1 MPEIKRP
8 NYFNSQFL
16 QEKDFQEEQAYHIKM
31 RRLLNQRLYNWGIAY
46 GLEVQRVS
54 NSEIAIAPGMAIDRD
69 GREIFLANDPPPT
82 NYNLSSFTGNSVVYL
97 TITYDEVFDN
107 SDRNP
112 TGATDKFVRTTE
124 RPKREAK
131 TDVPPIDGSVIVL
144 AKVTLSGGSVTDA
157 GIDRTAR
164 SRVLTPA
171 IAANTI
177 TLNQL
182 DPSIRPISVDG
193 VSNPGGNIDLVQT
206 NAITLV
212 PDNATKRITIGESH
226 SALTTNPH
234 NTTAVQI
241 GALPIAGGTLTGD
254 LKVNARQW
262 LAQDV
267 TVGTFQLPQIT
278 GRITVSGPGGEI
290 GFVRRSLTAWP
301 ATPVAGDRY
310 LWYCDDNGTAHLW
323 TEQTGNL
330 LSVTKD
336 GNLSFRGR
344 DASFP
349 QESWKDA
356 PLANGWVHFG
366 FPYNIPAYFKDS
378 MGIVHLRGLVKGG
391 AMQAAIFT
399 LPPEYTPESRTL
411 FIVASESATGPSG
424 FGRVDITRDG
434 QVLAWDGTNKW
445 LSLDGITFRADPP
458 FRFPIPI
465 VVRPGPT
472 IPAPI
477 PGPTIPAPIP
487 SPIPIPRPNQ

>member
-54 NSEIAIAPGMAIDRD
+54 NSEISIASGMAIDRD
-69 GREIFLANDPPPT
+69 GREIFLSNDPAPT

-97 TITYDEVFDN
+97 TIAYDEVFDN

-131 TDVPPIDGSVIVL
+131 TDLPPTDGSVIVL

-157 GIDRTAR
+157 GIDRTVR

-182 DPSIRPISVDG
+182 DPSIRPITVDG

-226 SALTTNPH
+226 SARLDNPH
-234 NTTAVQI
+234 GTTAAQI
-241 GALPIAGGTLTGD
+241 GALPIAGGTVTGD
-254 LKVNARQW
+254 LKANGRQW
-262 LAQDV
+262 TGQDL
-267 TVGTFQLPQIT
+267 TAGTFQVPQAP
-278 GRITVSGPGGEI
+278 GRIVVTGPGGEI
-290 GFVRRSLTAWP
+290 SFVRRSLTAWP
-301 ATPVAGDRY
+301 ATPAAGDRF
-310 LWYCDDNGTAHLW
+310 LWYCDDGGAHLW
-323 TEQTGNL
+323 TEQKGDL
-330 LSVTKD
+330 LNVTRD
-336 GNLSFRGR
+336 GN
-344 DASFP
+344 ASLVGTITQQAWQTP
-349 QESWKDA
+349 ALQNA
-356 PLANGWVHFG
+356 WVRYDQT
-366 FPYNIPAYFKDS
+366 YNPPGYFKDS
-378 MGIVHLRGLVKGG
+378 MGIVHLRGLVRAGT
-391 AMQAAIFT
+391 MRTSIFI
-399 LPPEYTPESRTL
+399 LPPGYTPEFREL
-411 FIVASESATGPSG
+411 FIVASFMATATTTGQSG
-424 FGRVDITRDG
+424 HGRVDITSDG
-434 QVLAWDGTNKW
+434 QVIAWEGSNPW
-445 LSLDGITFRADPP
+445 LSLDSITFRAATPNIS
-458 FRFPIPI
+458 IPI
-465 VVRPGPT
+465 DRVIDR
-472 IPAPI
+472 
-477 PGPTIPAPIP
+477 
-487 SPIPIPRPNQ
+487 IPIDRIPIGPR

>member
-54 NSEIAIAPGMAIDRD
+54 NSEVSIASGMAIDRE
-69 GREIFLANDPPPT
+69 GREIFLAIDPPPT
-82 NYNLSSFTGNSVVYL
+82 NYNLSSFTGNAVVYL
-97 TITYDEVFDN
+97 TIAYDEVFDN

-131 TDVPPIDGSVIVL
+131 TDVPPTDGSVIVL

-157 GIDRTAR
+157 GIDRTVR

-182 DPSIRPISVDG
+182 DPNIRPITVDG

-206 NAITLV
+206 NTITLV

-226 SALTTNPH
+226 SARADNPH
-234 NTTAVQI
+234 GTTAAQI
-241 GALPIAGGTLTGD
+241 GALPIAGGTITGD
-254 LKVNARQW
+254 FTVNGRQRTN
-262 LAQDV
+262 QDI
-267 TVGTFQLPQIT
+267 TAGTFQLPQIT
-278 GRITVSGPGGEI
+278 GRITVSGPSGEI
-290 GFVRRSLTAWP
+290 VFVRRSLTAWP
-301 ATPVAGDRY
+301 AAPVAGDRF

-323 TEQTGNL
+323 TEQKGNL

-336 GNLSFRGR
+336 GNVSLVGNITQQAWQTPTLQNAWARYDS
-344 DASFP
+344 A
-349 QESWKDA
+349 
-356 PLANGWVHFG
+356 
-366 FPYNIPAYFKDS
+366 YNPPGYFKDS
-378 MGIVHLRGLVKGG
+378 MGIVHLRGLVRSGT
-391 AMQAAIFT
+391 MQKAIFT
-399 LPPEYTPESRTL
+399 LPEGYRPEFREL
-411 FIVASESATGPSG
+411 FIVGSYMPTVTITGQSG
-424 FGRVDITRDG
+424 HGRVDIASDG
-434 QVLAWDGTNKW
+434 QVFPWEGNNGW
-445 LSLDGITFRADPP
+445 ISLDGITFRAATPTV
-458 FRFPIPI
+458 FIPI
-465 VVRPGPT
+465 DR
-472 IPAPI
+472 
-477 PGPTIPAPIP
+477 
-487 SPIPIPRPNQ
+487 IPIDRIPIDRIGGGVIR